1 MGTSTPNIRSQAW
14 SSYWSRGSLHS
25 CVDSFGGQYSGAI
38 ESFWR
43 SCFELLQANNRVLD
57 LATGN
62 GALPLLLWEQTR
74 GQAVRTDAVD
84 LAEIAPAWYSS
95 SSHPTINFHPGI
107 SMERL
112 PFPEATFDLI
122 VSQFG
127 LEYAQWPQALHEC
140 VRVIKP
146 HGRAAFIMHHAES
159 VLVEVGRTESINQ
172 MLLLAENGL
181 LDAASRVIPWVSR
194 ARSAAFGA
202 YENALAHECRLA
214 YNLAMSRLADEIK
227 KSPVPDLLIESRE
240 LIHDLVSGA
249 RMADS
254 DRQLSLLS
262 DYRKSLQEASLRT
275 SEMVEHALDHYR
287 MHRFVDVFLK
297 QLPSH
302 SAHFQPIV
310 QEQGIL
316 GWSVVI
322 APTSD

>member
-1 MGTSTPNIRSQAW
+1 MGTSTPNTRSQAW
-14 SSYWSRGSLHS
+14 SSYWSRGALHS
-25 CVDSFGGQYSGAI
+25 CVDSFGGQYSGVI

-43 SCFELLQANNRVLD
+43 YCFELLQADNRMLD

-74 GQAVRTDAVD
+74 GKAVLTDAVD

-95 SSHPTINFHPGI
+95 SSHPTIHFHPGT

-112 PFPEATFDLI
+112 PFPEASFDLI

-127 LEYAQWPQALHEC
+127 LEYAQWPHALHEC
-140 VRVIKP
+140 ARVIKP
-146 HGRAAFIMHHAES
+146 NGKAAFIMHHAGS
-159 VLVEVGRTESINQ
+159 VLVEVGRTEYVNQ

-181 LDAASRVIPWVSR
+181 LDAASRVIPWISR
-194 ARSAAFGA
+194 ARAAFGA

-214 YNLAMSRLADEIK
+214 YNLAMSQLADEIK
-227 KSPVPDLLIESRE
+227 ISPVPDLLIESRE

-254 DRQLSLLS
+254 DKQLSLLS
-262 DYRKSLQEASLRT
+262 DYRKNLQEASLRT
-275 SEMVEHALDHYR
+275 SEMVEHALNQQR
-287 MHRFVDVFLK
+287 MDGLVGTFLK